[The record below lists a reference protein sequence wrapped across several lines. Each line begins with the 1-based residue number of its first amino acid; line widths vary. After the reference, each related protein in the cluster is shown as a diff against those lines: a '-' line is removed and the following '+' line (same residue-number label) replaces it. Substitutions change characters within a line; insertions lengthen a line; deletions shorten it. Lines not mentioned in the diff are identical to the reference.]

1 MMSAKLWAP
10 ALTAC
15 ALATSLAL
23 VGCSKDPKD
32 AQQGSAAAQKM
43 PPTEVGVIV
52 AQPQSVEQTVELSGR
67 TAAYQI
73 SEVRP
78 QASGVILKRL
88 FSEGSFVREG
98 QPLYEID
105 SRINRASV
113 ESARANL
120 TRQQANLGRQEAT
133 IARQQANLGVL
144 RVKEGRYRQLVSSNA
159 ISKQEYDDAVAQVKL
174 AEADLAASKA
184 DFAGTQADINA
195 TQAELRSAEVNLGYS
210 TVRSPISGQSGRS
223 SVTAGALVTASQAN
237 ALVTIQQL
245 DPIYVDINQSSA
257 ELLRLRQQLA
267 QGSIDRSNN
276 TKVRLKLEDGS
287 IYPVEGNLAF
297 SDASVNPDTGSVT
310 LRAVFSN
317 PNHLLLPGMF
327 ANAQIVQGVIP
338 NAYLIPQAAIT
349 RTPTGQAMAMLVNA
363 KGQVESRPVTTSGIQ
378 GQNWIVTEGLSTG
391 DKVIVDG
398 IAKVKAEQQVVAK
411 PYQPQAAAPQGANP
425 KAGQPKADEKA
436 QPAQQ
441 NNTTEQKATSA

>member
-1 MMSAKLWAP
+1 MISAKLWAP

-15 ALATSLAL
+15 ALATSIAL

-32 AQQGSAAAQKM
+32 AQQGGAAAQKM

-67 TAAYQI
+67 TSAYEI
-73 SEVRP
+73 SDVRP
-78 QASGVILKRL
+78 QTSGVILKRL
-88 FSEGSFVREG
+88 FTEGSFVREG
-98 QPLYEID
+98 QPLYEVD
-105 SRINRASV
+105 SSINRTNL
-113 ESARANL
+113 ESAKAAL
-120 TRQQANLGRQEAT
+120 VRQQANVSALQVK
-133 IARQQANLGVL
+133 AN
-144 RVKEGRYRQLVSSNA
+144 RYRQLVGINA
-159 ISKQEYDDAVAQVKL
+159 VSKQEYDDLVAQIKL
-174 AEADLAASKA
+174 AEADIAAS
-184 DFAGTQADINA
+184 QASVKNA
-195 TQAELRSAEVNLGYS
+195 QIDLGYS
-210 TVRSPISGQSGRS
+210 TVRAPISGQSGRS
-223 SVTAGALVTASQAN
+223 SVTAGALVTANQAN

-245 DPIYVDINQSSA
+245 DPIYVDISQSSA
-257 ELLRLRQQLA
+257 ELLRLRQQLS

-287 IYPVEGNLAF
+287 YYSVEGNLAF

-338 NAYLIPQAAIT
+338 NAYLVPQAAIT

-363 KGQVESRPVTTSGIQ
+363 KGLVEPRQITTSGVQ
-378 GQNWIVTEGLSTG
+378 GQNWIVTQGLNTG

-398 IAKVKAEQQVVAK
+398 IAKVKPEQEVVAK
-411 PYQPQAAAPQGANP
+411 PYQPQAAAPQG
-425 KAGQPKADEKA
+425 QPATGAK
-436 QPAQQ
+436 PAQQ
-441 NNTTEQKATSA
+441 DKATEQKATSHA

>member
-1 MMSAKLWAP
+1 MISAKLWAP

-15 ALATSLAL
+15 ALATSIAL

-32 AQQGSAAAQKM
+32 AQQGGAAAQKM

-67 TAAYQI
+67 TSAYEI
-73 SEVRP
+73 SDVRP
-78 QASGVILKRL
+78 QTSGVILKRL
-88 FSEGSFVREG
+88 FTEGSFVREG
-98 QPLYEID
+98 QPLYEVD
-105 SRINRASV
+105 SSINRTNL
-113 ESARANL
+113 ESAKAAL
-120 TRQQANLGRQEAT
+120 VRQQANLNALQVK
-133 IARQQANLGVL
+133 AN
-144 RVKEGRYRQLVSSNA
+144 RYRQLVGINA
-159 ISKQEYDDAVAQVKL
+159 VSKQEYDDLVAQIKL
-174 AEADLAASKA
+174 AEADIAAS
-184 DFAGTQADINA
+184 QASVKNA
-195 TQAELRSAEVNLGYS
+195 QIDLGYS
-210 TVRSPISGQSGRS
+210 TVRAPISGQSGRS
-223 SVTAGALVTASQAN
+223 SVTAGALVTANQAN

-245 DPIYVDINQSSA
+245 DPIYVDISQSSA
-257 ELLRLRQQLA
+257 ELLRLRQQLS

-287 IYPVEGNLAF
+287 YYSVEGNLAF

-338 NAYLIPQAAIT
+338 NAYLVPQAAIT

-363 KGQVESRPVTTSGIQ
+363 KGLVEPRQITTSGVQ
-378 GQNWIVTEGLSTG
+378 GQNWIVTQGLNTG

-398 IAKVKAEQQVVAK
+398 IAKVKPEQEVVAK
-411 PYQPQAAAPQGANP
+411 PYQPQAAAPQG
-425 KAGQPKADEKA
+425 QPATGAKPSA

-441 NNTTEQKATSA
+441 DKATEQKATSHA

>member
-15 ALATSLAL
+15 ALATSIAL
-23 VGCSKDPKD
+23 VGCSKDPNA
-32 AQQGSAAAQKM
+32 AQQGGAAAQKM
-43 PPTEVGVIV
+43 PPTEVGVVV
-52 AQPQSVEQTVELSGR
+52 AQPQRVEQTVELSGR
-67 TAAYQI
+67 TSAYQI

-78 QASGVILKRL
+78 QTSGVIQKRL
-88 FSEGSFVREG
+88 FTEGSFVREG

-105 SRINRASV
+105 SSTN
-113 ESARANL
+113 RANL
-120 TRQQANLGRQEAT
+120 ESAKAALVRQQANLNAFQVK
-133 IARQQANLGVL
+133 AN
-144 RVKEGRYRQLVSSNA
+144 RYRQLVGINA
-159 ISKQEYDDAVAQVKL
+159 VSKQEYDDLLAQIKL
-174 AEADLAASKA
+174 AEADIAAS
-184 DFAGTQADINA
+184 NA
-195 TQAELRSAEVNLGYS
+195 AVKNAQIDLGYS

-267 QGSIDRSNN
+267 KGSIDRSNN

-287 IYPVEGNLAF
+287 TYPVEGNLAF

-349 RTPTGQAMAMLVNA
+349 RTPTGQAIAMIVNA
-363 KGQVESRPVTTSGIQ
+363 KGAVESRNITTVGIQ
-378 GQNWIVTEGLSTG
+378 GQNWIVTEGLNTG

-398 IAKVKAEQQVVAK
+398 IAKVKPEQQVVAK
-411 PYQPQAAAPQGANP
+411 PYQPQAAAPQGATP
-425 KAGQPKADEKA
+425 PAQPKAA
-436 QPAQQ
+436 
-441 NNTTEQKATSA
+441 EQKSTSHA